1 MDWRELLADLEATL
15 ADLEARGVRYLNIA
29 ADPALAERLRAFPG
43 AGDSPATAG
52 AGAGDSPATAR
63 EAGGDAPG
71 AGASNAVPGG
81 GASNAAPGAG
91 GRAARMAE
99 RLRAGG
105 GPSEPAAPPAPTGP
119 PGASTVPDS
128 SAASTVSDSSAA
140 SSSSAPRAPEE
151 CETLES
157 LSFQYRAC
165 TVCKLG
171 HTRSHVVF
179 GVGHAR
185 PRLMFIGEGPG
196 AEEDQQGLPFVGR
209 AGALLTGL
217 IQAAGLTRDD
227 VYITNVVKCRP
238 PGNRNPESDEIAACR
253 PILLRQIDLLDPA
266 LIVVLG
272 NVPLKALNPSA
283 AGITRERGKP
293 FPFGKWQVL
302 PTFHPSYLLRNPP
315 AIQACWAD
323 FKQAVQ
329 LAYAPSGGA
338 AER

>member
-1 MDWRELLADLEATL
+1 MDWREMLADLEATL
-15 ADLEARGVRYLNIA
+15 MQLEARGVRYLNIA
-29 ADPALAERLRAFPG
+29 EDPALAERLRAYPGVGDFPL
-43 AGDSPATAG
+43 A
-52 AGAGDSPATAR
+52 AGAGDAPAAAG
-63 EAGGDAPG
+63 EASG
-71 AGASNAVPGG
+71 AADV
-81 GASNAAPGAG
+81 APGAG
-91 GRAARMAE
+91 GAVPGAGGAAPGAPGRAARVAQ

-105 GPSEPAAPPAPTGP
+105 GTPEPASPPGHTGP
-119 PGASTVPDS
+119 PGTG
-128 SAASTVSDSSAA
+128 ASTVSDSSASVSA
-140 SSSSAPRAPEE
+140 SPAAPQSPEQ
-151 CETLES
+151 CDTLES

-171 HTRSHVVF
+171 HTRNHVVF

-209 AGALLTGL
+209 AGDLLTGL

-238 PGNRNPESDEIAACR
+238 PGNRNPQPDEIASCR
-253 PILLRQIDLLDPA
+253 PILLRQIALLDPT
-266 LIVVLG
+266 LIIVLG
-272 NVPLKALNPSA
+272 NVPMKALNPSA

-293 FPFGKWQVL
+293 FSFGKWQVL

-323 FKQAVQ
+323 FKQAIQ

-338 AER
+338 V

>member
-1 MDWRELLADLEATL
+1 MDWREMLADLEATL
-15 ADLEARGVRYLNIA
+15 MQLEARGVRYLNIA
-29 ADPALAERLRAFPG
+29 EDPALAERLRAYPGVGDFPLAPG
-43 AGDSPATAG
+43 AGDAPAAVGEASG
-52 AGAGDSPATAR
+52 AAPG
-63 EAGGDAPG
+63 AGGDAPG
-71 AGASNAVPGG
+71 AP
-81 GASNAAPGAG
+81 
-91 GRAARMAE
+91 GRAARVAQ

-105 GPSEPAAPPAPTGP
+105 GTPEPASPPVHTGP
-119 PGASTVPDS
+119 PGAG
-128 SAASTVSDSSAA
+128 ASMVSDSSASVSA
-140 SSSSAPRAPEE
+140 SPATPQAPEQ
-151 CETLES
+151 CDTLES

-171 HTRSHVVF
+171 HTRNHVVF

-238 PGNRNPESDEIAACR
+238 PGNRNPQPDEIASCR
-253 PILLRQIDLLDPA
+253 PILLRQIALLDPT
-266 LIVVLG
+266 LIIVLG
-272 NVPLKALNPSA
+272 NVPMKALNPSA

-293 FPFGKWQVL
+293 FSFGKWQVL

-323 FKQAVQ
+323 FKQAIQ

-338 AER
+338 V